1 MSNISLI
8 RCSFLFV
15 RILMYV
21 FYLLTDLRA
30 CLVFPCTLS
39 WKLIYCSPWHKK
51 KKLLK
56 KLVYHCKRVSGF
68 GAYLNLNF
76 IDHVE
81 VFVNRR
87 ILNKVK
93 TKT

>member
-1 MSNISLI
+1 MSCFSMYPFLEINI
-8 RCSFLFV
+8 LF
-15 RILMYV
+15 
-21 FYLLTDLRA
+21 
-30 CLVFPCTLS
+30 TLAQ
-39 WKLIYCSPWHKK
+39 

-56 KLVYHCKRVSGF
+56 KLVYHCKTVSGF
-68 GAYLNLNF
+68 GAYLNLNL